1 MRCVLFV
8 LYVLKI
14 LEKTIF
20 QSIFFIA
27 YMGINENDNLL

>member
-8 LYVLKI
+8 LCVLKI

-27 YMGINENDNLL
+27 YTGMNENDNLL